1 MLRFPVRRRTQP
13 FNSQI
18 TLVEYDPEWPVQY
31 EREAER
37 IRRVLGRRALQ
48 VEHIGS
54 ISVPGLITKPII
66 DILLAVTDSSD
77 EPSLPSSSRS
87 CRLQTDNPGVPTVTS
102 IAPSMVPIS
111 TSTFT
116 SLQQDQRRSIGFS
129 CYEIGCKRILAIQSL
144 HKEPEGQLHSL
155 QLRGQG
161 RATSIK
167 NYNASLSSPI
177 LASENAT
184 YNWQDSAKT
193 VTVPNGKTTTYVYD
207 YLGRLVKTTNSRW
220 QLQDRFVQRCC
231 IGRIGL

>member
-37 IRRVLGRRALQ
+37 IRRVLCRRALQ
-48 VEHIGS
+48 VEHMGS
-54 ISVPGLITKPII
+54 TSVPGLIAKPII

-129 CYEIGCKRILAIQSL
+129 CCEIGCKRILAIQSL

-155 QLRGQG
+155 QLRRPRSRNFHQELQ
-161 RATSIK
+161 RQPFISNPRKRERDVQLARFCK
-167 NYNASLSSPI
+167 NRHSS
-177 LASENAT
+177 T
-184 YNWQDSAKT
+184 
-193 VTVPNGKTTTYVYD
+193 
-207 YLGRLVKTTNSRW
+207 R
-220 QLQDRFVQRCC
+220 
-231 IGRIGL
+231 